1 MSVRSDF
8 EAELTEAWADIPA
21 LASVRV
27 IATERPL
34 DDIQRPTA
42 LIRQQSIAR
51 TPTVPNSHRTV
62 TLLLTLI
69 SPHLD
74 LDKAADQLDE
84 LVGAALDYISPRYSH
99 GEAELADYGK
109 RLAYDIHV
117 PIIAH
122 K

>member
-99 GEAELADYGK
+99 DDAELADYGK
-109 RLAYDIHV
+109 RLAYDIRV